1 MPKLC
6 AFDRDQL
13 LRILDTQHQVITRS
27 QALECGMP
35 HSTVEKRIAANGPWQ
50 KLLPGVYLALTG
62 RPTQDQREVAA
73 LLYAGPESVI
83 TGPTAIRRH
92 RLRSP
97 GPDMIDV
104 LIPWTVRRQSIGFVQ
119 VHRTRQMPDFY
130 STGVIRFAIPARAAA
145 DAAHG
150 FASLDDVRTVV
161 AEVVQKRACT
171 IAEISIE
178 LEKGSC
184 RDTANLRAVLAELCA
199 GIRSAA
205 EAHFR
210 KRLERSDLPMPVF
223 NVRLVTADDTFIAQ
237 VDAWWADAGV
247 AVEIDSQE
255 FHFSRADWLRTDARH
270 SRMLKY
276 GILPHHFAPSRIKTD
291 WETVYD
297 ELRSSI
303 VKGLQRP
310 RLPIVALPPRG

>member
-1 MPKLC
+1 MPKLSV
-6 AFDRDQL
+6 FDRDQL
-13 LRILDTQHQVITRS
+13 LRILGAQHQVITRS

-35 HSTVEKRIAANGPWQ
+35 HSTVERRTAPGGQWQ
-50 KLLPGVYLALTG
+50 KLLPGVYLTVTG

-73 LLYAGPESVI
+73 LLYAGPQSVI
-83 TGPTAIRRH
+83 TGAAAIRRH
-92 RLRSP
+92 QLRSP
-97 GPDMIDV
+97 GPDVIDV
-104 LIPWTVRRQSIGFVQ
+104 LIPWAVKRQSTGFVR
-119 VHRTRQMPDFY
+119 VHRTRRMPGFY
-130 STGVIRFAIPARAAA
+130 SAGAVRFAAPARAAA

-171 IAEISIE
+171 IAEIGHE
-178 LEKGSC
+178 LKSGSS
-184 RDTANLRAVLAELCA
+184 RDSVHLRTALTELGA

-205 EAHFR
+205 EAHFLR
-210 KRLERSDLPMPVF
+210 RVKSSDLPMPTF
-223 NVRLVTADDTFIAQ
+223 NVRLVAADGTFIAE

-276 GILPHHFAPSRIKTD
+276 GILPHHFSPSRIRTD
-291 WETVYD
+291 WENVYD

-303 VKGLQRP
+303 DKGLQRP
-310 RLPIVALPPRG
+310 RLPIVAMLPPG

>member
-1 MPKLC
+1 M
-6 AFDRDQL
+6 
-13 LRILDTQHQVITRS
+13 LRILGIQHQVITRS

-35 HSTVEKRIAANGPWQ
+35 HASVERRIAPEGPWQ
-50 KLLPGVYLALTG
+50 KLLPGTYLTVTG
-62 RPTQDQREVAA
+62 KPTQDQREVAA

-97 GPDMIDV
+97 GPDTIDV
-104 LIPWTVRRQSIGFVQ
+104 LIPWGSKRQSTGFVR
-119 VHRTRQMPDFY
+119 VLRTRYMPGFY
-130 STGVIRFAIPARAAA
+130 STGAIRFAIPARAVA
-145 DAAHG
+145 DAAHR

-161 AEVVQKRACT
+161 AEAVQKRACT
-171 IAEISIE
+171 IAEIGIE

-184 RDTANLRAVLAELCA
+184 RDTANLRAALAELRA

-205 EAHFR
+205 EARFFER
-210 KRLERSDLPMPVF
+210 IERSDLPMPAF

-303 VKGLQRP
+303 AKGLERP
-310 RLPIVALPPRG
+310 RLPIVALPPSG

>member
-1 MPKLC
+1 MPKLSV
-6 AFDRDQL
+6 FDRDQL
-13 LRILDTQHQVITRS
+13 LRILGAQHQVITRS

-35 HSTVEKRIAANGPWQ
+35 HSTVERRIAVNGSWQ
-50 KLLPGVYLALTG
+50 KLLPGVYLTLTG

-83 TGPTAIRRH
+83 TGPAAIRRH

-104 LIPWTVRRQSIGFVQ
+104 LIPSTVRRQSTGFVR
-119 VHRTRQMPDFY
+119 VHRTRQMPYFY
-130 STGVIRFAIPARAAA
+130 STGAIRFATPARAVA

-150 FASLDDVRTVV
+150 LASLDDVRTVV

-171 IAEISIE
+171 IAEIGIE

-184 RDTANLRAVLAELCA
+184 RDTANLRVALAELRA

-205 EAHFR
+205 EAHFF
-210 KRLERSDLPMPVF
+210 KHLERSDLPMPAF
-223 NVRLVTADDTFIAQ
+223 NVRLVTSDDTFIAQ

-276 GILPHHFAPSRIKTD
+276 GILPHHFAPSRIRTD

-303 VKGLQRP
+303 AKGLERP
-310 RLPIVALPPRG
+310 RLPIVALPPAR